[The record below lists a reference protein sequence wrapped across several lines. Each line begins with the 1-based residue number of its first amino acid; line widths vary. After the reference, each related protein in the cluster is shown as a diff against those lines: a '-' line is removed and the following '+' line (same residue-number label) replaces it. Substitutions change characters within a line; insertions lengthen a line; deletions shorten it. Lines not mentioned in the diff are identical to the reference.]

1 MPRSFYAEEDRR
13 GIKSALLKIMVTRT
27 RCREV
32 LEKRTATQFFPGVP
46 ESPRLR
52 HKKEEE
58 EEEERKYRQV

>member
-1 MPRSFYAEEDRR
+1 MQKKNRR

-32 LEKRTATQFFPGVP
+32 LEKRTATQFFPGIP
-46 ESPRLR
+46 ESSRLR
-52 HKKEEE
+52 HKEEE

>member
-13 GIKSALLKIMVTRT
+13 GIKSALSKIMVTGT

-32 LEKRTATQFFPGVP
+32 LEKRTATQFFPGIP

-52 HKKEEE
+52 HK
-58 EEEERKYRQV
+58 EEERKYRQV